1 MADKRTTPEDL
12 DDTGDGQIELS
23 QADLDRETGSQFDAA
38 LSEWIEK
45 ENFTNDES
53 IATLYKHDNPKGGRE
68 KVQVWEWHNEIPSAH
83 SIGLQ
88 FGSGRYTILFKIPK
102 KKAIRGYTFRLSEYY
117 DEMRRAQN
125 SPVSQ
130 LPGAM
135 PPYYPVTGG
144 KTHATENNGLEASLN
159 VIERIF
165 SGMVMPMM
173 ARINQP
179 AVAPAQLP
187 DFSGMAMQ
195 NYQNMMTLAKTN
207 ALEMARMGRM
217 LTDKTINDSIAGETD
232 DMDTQDDPSR
242 PPTILEQIMPLVNQF
257 LPMLLNNNPAA
268 SAAVNVVKQMP
279 QYKEL
284 AANPAQLAEV
294 VNYLDKS
301 KGKAATT
308 KILKKLNIPRPGE
321 SRTNAAV
328 TAGDVRTT
336 A

>member
-1 MADKRTTPEDL
+1 MATDKRAATEDL
-12 DDTGDGQIELS
+12 DETGDGQIELS

-117 DEMRRAQN
+117 DEMRRTQSAGNNQ
-125 SPVSQ
+125 
-130 LPGAM
+130 PGTM
-135 PPYYPVTGG
+135 PQYYPVSGG
-144 KTHATENNGLEASLN
+144 KSQATENNGIEASLN
-159 VIERIF
+159 VIELIF
-165 SGMVMPMM
+165 IGMVMPLM
-173 ARINQP
+173 ARVSEQKP
-179 AVAPAQLP
+179 ASQQLP
-187 DFSGMAMQ
+187 DFSGLAMQ

-217 LTDKTINDSIAGETD
+217 LTDKTITASLEGENEDMTD
-232 DMDTQDDPSR
+232 ETETNR

-268 SAAVNVVKQMP
+268 SAAVNVVKAMP

-308 KILKKLNIPRPGE
+308 KILKKLNIPRPVE
-321 SRTNAAV
+321 NRTHAAAV
-328 TAGDVRTT
+328 PGDVRTT
-336 A
+336 V

>member
-1 MADKRTTPEDL
+1 MADRKATSADLEDE
-12 DDTGDGQIELS
+12 TGDGQIELS

-125 SPVSQ
+125 VTGTQ
-130 LPGAM
+130 AAGTM
-135 PPYYPVTGG
+135 PTYYPVSGG
-144 KTHATENNGLEASLN
+144 KSQATENNGIEASLN

-165 SGMVMPMM
+165 SGMVMPLM
-173 ARINQP
+173 ARVSQQQP
-179 AVAPAQLP
+179 AAPQMP
-187 DFSGMAMQ
+187 DFSGLAMQ

-217 LTDKTINDSIAGETD
+217 LTDKTINASIEGEGD
-232 DMDTQDDPSR
+232 DMTDEPEANR

-268 SAAVNVVKQMP
+268 SAAVNVVKAMP

-308 KILKKLNIPRPGE
+308 KILKKLNIPRPVE
-321 SRTNAAV
+321 KAIPAAAV
-328 TAGDVRTT
+328 QG
-336 A
+336 